1 MELVIRINIDWL
13 ESALGKEKLEQLL
26 DRLTSANDFPK
37 TMICIC
43 IDSGE
48 ESCRPGADSVI
59 LDMLKSIVD

>member
-1 MELVIRINIDWL
+1 MELVIRIDLGWL

-37 TMICIC
+37 TMICIEN
-43 IDSGE
+43 SE